1 MATKLAVD
9 DGLMDDDGADWSTNP
24 AVDDGLMSDDGA
36 GLATKLAVDDG
47 LGESGVDE
55 TEADY

>member
-1 MATKLAVD
+1 
-9 DGLMDDDGADWSTNP
+9 MDDDGADWSTNP